1 MSQKDGDQMTRM
13 EAWQLTG
20 PWGWNH
26 NQPVVRPVEEVA
38 TLFPAKVFVETM
50 KI

>member
-26 NQPVVRPVEEVA
+26 KSASGQA
-38 TLFPAKVFVETM
+38 SGGGGHSFSC
-50 KI
+50 